1 MLLFRTR
8 MLAEGYLQPLLEL
21 LFPRRDLPRVLS
33 PANGSIQLHVSNSI
47 ALATSCSSCLILE
60 NVSSALKLKLRH
72 LKSLSRCATASG
84 SWMQLGPPGFPVM
97 KVTNSRSSFGKIPK
111 IPVVK
116 LMTYLHAN
124 TFIIAR
130 KWPTLT
136 HFYQLHKIY
145 EVSMCPSS
153 DI

>member
-1 MLLFRTR
+1 MAIPTVFHRCTLMAHSRPDTVCCMGGVGAVEISILVG
-8 MLAEGYLQPLLEL
+8 AVEISILE
-21 LFPRRDLPRVLS
+21 FTIT
-33 PANGSIQLHVSNSI
+33 G
-47 ALATSCSSCLILE
+47 LILLGPI
-60 NVSSALKLKLRH
+60 A
-72 LKSLSRCATASG
+72 
-84 SWMQLGPPGFPVM
+84 GPPGFPVW

-136 HFYQLHKIY
+136 HFYQLHKIQ
-145 EVSMCPSS
+145 
-153 DI
+153 

>member
-84 SWMQLGPPGFPVM
+84 SWMQLARATGFSCNEGDKFPVVFW
-97 KVTNSRSSFGKIPK
+97 KNPENSR
-111 IPVVK
+111 
-116 LMTYLHAN
+116 
-124 TFIIAR
+124 
-130 KWPTLT
+130 
-136 HFYQLHKIY
+136 
-145 EVSMCPSS
+145 C
-153 DI
+153 